1 MILKASQR
9 GGALALARHLQRTDE
24 NDHVEVHELR
34 GFASES
40 LAGALNEVAAISKG
54 TRCLQYLFSVSLNPP
69 ETETVPVKVFE
80 DAVKRIE
87 VQLGL
92 EGQPRAIVFHEKEG
106 RRHAHAVWSR
116 IDAQETKAINLSH
129 FKRKLQTIS
138 KQLYLEHGWA
148 LPEGLQEKAKGN
160 PLNFSREEWQQAK
173 RIKQDPRT
181 IKAQF
186 QESWATSDD
195 HQSFALALEERGY
208 FLAKGDRRGF
218 VAVDVFGEVYSLSKW
233 TGQKSKALKERL
245 GEPLHHLSVGELKGM
260 LQEKITEKV
269 QAFIDEVRH
278 HHERQTATLA
288 LKKTQLR
295 ERQRSER
302 DAQQTAQQKRQNEEA
317 KTRAARFSRGLRA
330 VWDWL
335 SGKSKETKRQN
346 EREAKL
352 AMQRDRDERHDL
364 IQKQLRQRRS
374 IQVEIIEARCA
385 SDEQIAG
392 LRGHLAALL
401 SGNRQEPG
409 QSHDLS
415 LDNAEISTP
424 SAVNT
429 TKSPQNG
436 QEYEP

>member
-34 GFASES
+34 GFASETLS
-40 LAGALNEVAAISKG
+40 GALNEVAAISKG
-54 TRCLQYLFSVSLNPP
+54 TRCLQYMFSVSLNPP
-69 ETETVPVKVFE
+69 ESETVPVKVFE
-80 DAVKRIE
+80 EAVKKIE
-87 VQLGL
+87 EQLGL
-92 EGQPRAIVFHEKEG
+92 QGQPRAVVFHEKEG

-116 IDAQETKAINLSH
+116 IDAQEMKAINLSH
-129 FKRKLQTIS
+129 FKRKLQAIS

-148 LPEGLQEKAKGN
+148 LPEGLQEKGKGN

-173 RIKQDPRT
+173 RIKLDPRT
-181 IKAQF
+181 IKTQF
-186 QESWATSDD
+186 QEAWATSDD
-195 HQSFALALEERGY
+195 HQSFAAALEGRGY

-233 TGQKSKALKERL
+233 TGQKSKALKDRL
-245 GEPLHHLSVGELKGM
+245 GDPEDLPSVDNLKTT
-260 LQEKITEKV
+260 LREKV
-269 QAFIDEVRH
+269 THKVQTFMDEVQ
-278 HHERQTATLA
+278 RQSEKRTATLA

-302 DAQQTAQQKRQNEEA
+302 TAQQRAQQERQNDEA
-317 KTRAARFSRGLRA
+317 KTRAGRFRRGLRG

-352 AMQRDRDERHDL
+352 AMQRDRDERDAL
-364 IQKQLRQRRS
+364 IQKQLQQRRS
-374 IQVEIIEARCA
+374 IQGEIIEAQCA
-385 SDEQIAG
+385 RDEQIAA
-392 LRGHLAALL
+392 LRGNLATVL
-401 SGNRQEPG
+401 SGNRQEPS

-415 LDNAEISTP
+415 FDKAEISTP

-429 TKSPQNG
+429 TKNPQNE